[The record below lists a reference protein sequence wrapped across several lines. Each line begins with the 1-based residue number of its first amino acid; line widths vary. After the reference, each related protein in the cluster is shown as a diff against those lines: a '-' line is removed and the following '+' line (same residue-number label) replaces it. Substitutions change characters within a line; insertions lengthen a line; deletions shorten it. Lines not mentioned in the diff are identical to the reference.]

1 MLFISIHQITPIG
14 TAHLL
19 IGRYGSPVTR
29 DAVSKA
35 WQKLKKE
42 MEKRGLSKTYFITHD
57 LKRKGISDAED
68 DKIAG
73 HKSDHI
79 RAKYNVKLETFKA
92 PK

>member
-1 MLFISIHQITPIG
+1 MGH
-14 TAHLL
+14 
-19 IGRYGSPVTR
+19 PVTR
-29 DAVSKA
+29 YATYKA
-35 WQKLKKE
+35 WNKLKMN
-42 MEKRGLSKTYFITHD
+42 MEKNGLGHVYFITHD

-79 RAKYNVKLETFKA
+79 RANYNVKHRTYKA